1 MVMFCRP
8 VSALLPPTSSITAA
22 TPPVATPQKMTLR
35 RPGSSVPRCESVP
48 MTIEAASAPETKKMP
63 TSSITTMVV
72 RPAQGIVSSSPNN

>member
-1 MVMFCRP
+1 
-8 VSALLPPTSSITAA
+8 
-22 TPPVATPQKMTLR
+22 
-35 RPGSSVPRCESVP
+35 